1 MKYISLCFCLILIYG
16 LSSFSYSQNSDLG
29 DYNWIHGSIYQVPN
43 GPLYNNSF
51 KINFNNEEV
60 YVSPIVKKLSMRGC
74 NASYSDEN
82 GKLLMYTNGS
92 HIGDSSLQIME
103 NGDSLLEMSINDIY
117 PYYKN
122 GYPFTKTALFLPITK
137 DKYYLLLP
145 LIDTIFVDQP
155 IFTTKYITYSAIEF
169 DKAHPNGRVT
179 KKRQTV
185 WTDTMISLNTTACR
199 HANGRDWWFITQRDQ
214 TGILLKFLIDS
225 GGVHGPWYQEFP
237 IPKLIAYDGGSLFT
251 PDGTKYCHIDPT
263 FGIQVFDFDRCTG
276 ELSNFRYID
285 MPYEAPI
292 GDVVIS
298 PNSRFMYVM
307 TGYHVIQFDLNT
319 PDLASLKASA
329 DTVGYTD
336 PKYPYTNFAVGALA
350 PDGKI
355 YITTSSSVE
364 NNNYFSIINFPNRQG
379 YLCHLQLIGLTPPFQ
394 NDPGSMP
401 NFPNY
406 RLGPVDGS
414 ACDTLGI
421 NNVPKARFRINH
433 DTLMPLT
440 KEFTDLSFR
449 EPMNWFWTF
458 GDGEISTEVNPVH
471 VYQQKGEY
479 EVCLTVSNQ
488 YGSDTACKTF
498 GVWPVS
504 TEEDLEEGGEI
515 MIYPNPVKDKLN
527 VLIKYG
533 SPRSRLKIMINDI
546 LGKTVL
552 LRDVNHSEVPQELD
566 VSGLVNGF
574 YLLQLFDGFRLVQ
587 SESVIV
593 TK

>member
-1 MKYISLCFCLILIYG
+1 MKSLQIVICIALIGQCELCFSQQSDKADYTWIQGLILQPPG
-16 LSSFSYSQNSDLG
+16 GAKNNLSFQL
-29 DYNWIHGSIYQVPN
+29 
-43 GPLYNNSF
+43 
-51 KINFNNEEV
+51 NFCNEEV
-60 YVSPIVKKLSMRGC
+60 SSKLINKNISIDGC
-74 NASYSDEN
+74 NASYSDEEGN
-82 GKLLMYTNGS
+82 LLMYTNGI
-92 HIGDSSLQIME
+92 HLADSSFQIME
-103 NGDSLLEMSINDIY
+103 NGDSISEMSINDIY
-117 PYYKN
+117 PYYKS
-122 GYPFTKTALFLPITK
+122 GYPFTNSAIFLPIAK

-155 IFTTKYITYSAIEF
+155 IFTTKYITYSEIEF

-214 TGILLKFLIDS
+214 TGKLLKFLIDS
-225 GGVHGPWYQEFP
+225 SGIHGPWYQEFP
-237 IPKLIAYDGGSLFT
+237 IPKLIAYDGGSVFT

-263 FGIQVFDFDRCTG
+263 FGIQVYDFDRCMG

-355 YITTSSSVE
+355 YITTSSLADFLP
-364 NNNYFSIINFPNRQG
+364 YINFPDKKG
-379 YLCHLQLIGLTPPFQ
+379 KACKFIFPGLKLPKG
-394 NDPGSMP
+394 NGGGSLP

-406 RLGPVDGS
+406 RLGPIDGS

-421 NNVPKARFRINH
+421 DNIPKARFRINH
-433 DTLMPLT
+433 DTLMPFS

-449 EPMNWFWTF
+449 EPMSWYWTF

-471 VYQQKGEY
+471 VYQKKGEY
-479 EVCLTVSNQ
+479 DVCLTVSNQ

-498 GVWPVS
+498 GAWSVS
-504 TEEDLEEGGEI
+504 TEEDLKEGGEI

-533 SPRSRLKIMINDI
+533 SPRSRLKIMVSDI

-552 LRDVNHSEVPQELD
+552 LRDVNRSELPQELD
-566 VSGLVNGF
+566 VSALINGI

-587 SESVIV
+587 SERLII